1 MNKEEKEKYFKH
13 EKLIERCRRGDRR
26 AQFEIYKLYYKA
38 MFNSCLRIVNN
49 SVEAEDLMQ
58 ESFLK
63 AFNKIETYKGEVA
76 FGAWLKKIVVNN
88 ALDYVKKRKLQLIE
102 LNEAV
107 TCDFYED
114 DNQISDDVSVES
126 IKEKIKELP
135 DGYRVI
141 LSLYLFEGY
150 DHEEIASILNISNS
164 TSRSQYLRAKQ
175 RLIKELNNKE

>member
-1 MNKEEKEKYFKH
+1 MYKEDKYFKH
-13 EKLIERCRRGDRR
+13 EKLIAKCKNGDRR
-26 AQFEIYKLYYKA
+26 AQFEIYKLYYKT

-49 SVEAEDLMQ
+49 ISEAEDLMQ

-76 FGAWLKKIVVNN
+76 FGAWLKRIVVNS
-88 ALDYVKKRKLQLIE
+88 ALDYVKKRKLQLTE

-107 TCDFYED
+107 TSDFYYDET
-114 DNQISDDVSVES
+114 NELSDDVSIET
-126 IKEKIKELP
+126 IKEKINDLP
-135 DGYRVI
+135 DGYRII

-150 DHEEIASILNISNS
+150 DHEEIASILDITNS

-175 RLIKELNNKE
+175 RLIKELQKK